1 MVGLSSIPE
10 LKIFNYHKSKI
21 CHYKMLHIL
30 LLTTKFNN
38 MYLRFNNTVNTK
50 NSTIPLKKIKIQGF
64 IRGRTYNTNCNVL
77 VLVLGENQNL
87 EVVL

>member
-1 MVGLSSIPE
+1 
-10 LKIFNYHKSKI
+10 
-21 CHYKMLHIL
+21 
-30 LLTTKFNN
+30 